1 MEDGRQGQRE
11 GKKESERARE
21 RPCLES
27 CHGVKQNKRNTP
39 LSRLDQGE
47 CVSYL
52 ARANRD
58 LNG

>member
-1 MEDGRQGQRE
+1 MEEERQGQRE

-27 CHGVKQNKRNTP
+27 CHDVKQNKRNTP

-58 LNG
+58 

>member
-1 MEDGRQGQRE
+1 MEEGRQGQRE
-11 GKKESERARE
+11 GKKRESERARE

-27 CHGVKQNKRNTP
+27 CHDVKQNIRNTP

-58 LNG
+58 